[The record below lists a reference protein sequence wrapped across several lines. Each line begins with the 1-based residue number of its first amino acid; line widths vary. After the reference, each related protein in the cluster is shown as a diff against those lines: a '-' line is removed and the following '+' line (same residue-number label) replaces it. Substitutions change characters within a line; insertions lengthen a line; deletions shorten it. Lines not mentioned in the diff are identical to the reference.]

1 MEKMFLVT
9 GVQPDHRYT
18 TLVVRILIY
27 FSYQIYD
34 FRRIDIYLSFIL
46 LYKIYFAA
54 VKKQRK

>member
-1 MEKMFLVT
+1 MFLVT